1 MSTTLTYGFKL
12 PQDGDRGSTWFPDLA
27 FDIQRLNDHSHDGQN
42 SAPINSLSI
51 ASSTQNILAASWV
64 ATSDGIY
71 RQLITVPNG
80 KLYDNSVI
88 IFRNTATK
96 SQMFLGV
103 EKVSATTYYAYI
115 NDNTVNVTAYY
126 VS

>member
-1 MSTTLTYGFKL
+1 MSTTLTYGYKL

-42 SAPINSLSI
+42 SAPINSISI
-51 ASSTQNILAASWV
+51 ASTTQNILAASWV

-103 EKVSATTYYAYI
+103 EKVSATTYYTYI

>member
-103 EKVSATTYYAYI
+103 EKVSATTYYTYI

>member
-42 SAPINSLSI
+42 SAPINSINITST
-51 ASSTQNILAASWV
+51 TQNILAASWV

-103 EKVSATTYYAYI
+103 EKVSATTYYTYI

>member
-42 SAPINSLSI
+42 SAPINSISI
-51 ASSTQNILAASWV
+51 ASTTQNILAASWV

>member
-1 MSTTLTYGFKL
+1 MSTTLTYGYKL

-42 SAPINSLSI
+42 SAPINSINITST
-51 ASSTQNILAASWV
+51 TQNILAASWV